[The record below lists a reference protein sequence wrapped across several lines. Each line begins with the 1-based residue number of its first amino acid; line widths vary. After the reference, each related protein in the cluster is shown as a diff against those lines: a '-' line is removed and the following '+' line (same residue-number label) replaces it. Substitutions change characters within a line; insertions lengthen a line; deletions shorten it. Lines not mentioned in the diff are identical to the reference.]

1 MKSGLMTGNDHVLA
15 SGACM
20 KYFSGEIQLWNAG
33 ALPPPP
39 RPPSPVPLSF
49 PPSSPLL
56 SCLCISVTG
65 CEVRT
70 QVRPSELWNVPILFK

>member
-33 ALPPPP
+33 VLPPPVVP
-39 RPPSPVPLSF
+39 RPPLLPSLLSP
-49 PPSSPLL
+49 PLL
-56 SCLCISVTG
+56 SVYFCDWL
-65 CEVRT
+65 
-70 QVRPSELWNVPILFK
+70 

>member
-33 ALPPPP
+33 ASPPP
-39 RPPSPVPLSF
+39 RPPSPVPPLLPSLLS
-49 PPSSPLL
+49 PPLL
-56 SCLCISVTG
+56 SVYFCDWL
-65 CEVRT
+65 
-70 QVRPSELWNVPILFK
+70 